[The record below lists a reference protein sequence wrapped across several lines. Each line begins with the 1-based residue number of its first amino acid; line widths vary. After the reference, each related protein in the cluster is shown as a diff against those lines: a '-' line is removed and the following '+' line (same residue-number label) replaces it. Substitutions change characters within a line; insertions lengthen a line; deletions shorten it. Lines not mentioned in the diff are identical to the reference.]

1 MGLFKHKPATPTGDP
16 KNPKDALRLAQEALA
31 KTGTYVDEHG
41 RRRKITDEQRADM
54 MRGLD
59 SAQRGL
65 ENKPEQP
72 EG

>member
-54 MRGLD
+54 SRGLD
-59 SAQRGL
+59 SAQRELDKGRG
-65 ENKPEQP
+65 EPER
-72 EG
+72 